1 MVSFVIRSLILACVL
16 VFFGLAIRRAVQELS
31 RSEITLEWQSI
42 GWIFLSSSVLCGM
55 VALLP
60 SCLGWYGILRDFG
73 QKVRWQDCFYAYFL
87 GHMGKYVPGKAM
99 AVLLRVGEL
108 HRHRVLLG
116 PAVLSVFIE
125 TLSGFATGGIL
136 GAALLQF
143 IDCPR
148 WLQLSAL
155 VGIPIAIVSLLP
167 HPFRWIL
174 SPLVRTRLGKSV
186 SSTVEAID
194 GWMMLRTVLLAIV
207 GWTLQGVSLWLVLE
221 SLKGIQPELL
231 LNRSVWHVL
240 MVCIAS
246 MSLGGLAGFLSMLP
260 GGAIAR
266 ELASIGILVAIVPEP
281 IALIATVLVRLTSIL
296 AELLMVACSKWVQYR
311 CRKGLAATPEP
322 ELS

>member
-1 MVSFVIRSLILACVL
+1 
-16 VFFGLAIRRAVQELS
+16 
-31 RSEITLEWQSI
+31 
-42 GWIFLSSSVLCGM
+42 M

-60 SCLGWYGILRDFG
+60 SCVGWYGILKDFG
-73 QKVRWQDCFYAYFL
+73 QAVRWQDCFYAYFL

-125 TLSGFATGGIL
+125 TLSGFATGGVL
-136 GAALLQF
+136 GAVLLQF

-155 VGIPIAIVSLLP
+155 VGIPVVIVSLLP

-174 SPLVRTRLGKSV
+174 SPLVRTRLGRSV
-186 SSTVEAID
+186 SSTVETID
-194 GWMMLRTVLLAIV
+194 GRMMLRTVLLAIA
-207 GWTLQGVSLWLVLE
+207 GWILQGVALWLVLE
-221 SLKGIQPELL
+221 SLKGIQPDLL
-231 LNRSVWHVL
+231 LDRSVLYVL
-240 MVCIAS
+240 MVCITS

-266 ELASIGILVAIVPEP
+266 ELASIGILLAIMPEP
-281 IALIATVLVRLTSIL
+281 IALIATVLVRLTSII
-296 AELLMVACSKWVQYR
+296 AELLMVAISKWVQYR
-311 CRKGLAATPEP
+311 YHKEMVATSESKPI
-322 ELS
+322 